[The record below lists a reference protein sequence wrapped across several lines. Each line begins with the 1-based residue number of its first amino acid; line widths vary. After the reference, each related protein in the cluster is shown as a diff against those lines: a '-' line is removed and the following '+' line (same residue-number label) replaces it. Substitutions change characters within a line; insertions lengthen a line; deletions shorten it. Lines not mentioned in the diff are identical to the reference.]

1 MAYRFAECY
10 EGGSGKKAGLIVGD
24 VITAIDDTDVT
35 DMELSE
41 VVSLIKENKDKNIV
55 LTVQREDEETP
66 LQITVEV
73 TDVELPA
80 VFSEMLDDETGY
92 IQITQFTGVAPQQ
105 YKDAFVDL
113 KQKRNAETG
122 SRSS

>member
-1 MAYRFAECY
+1 M
-10 EGGSGKKAGLIVGD
+10 
-24 VITAIDDTDVT
+24 ITAIDDTDVT

-80 VFSEMLDDETGY
+80 VFSEMLDLD
-92 IQITQFTGVAPQQ
+92 IS
-105 YKDAFVDL
+105 
-113 KQKRNAETG
+113 R
-122 SRSS
+122 SRSSQALHHSSIKMLLWI

>member
-1 MAYRFAECY
+1 M
-10 EGGSGKKAGLIVGD
+10 
-24 VITAIDDTDVT
+24 ITAIDDTDVT

-113 KQKRNAETG
+113 KQKGMQKLVVDLRDK
-122 SRSS
+122 SRWTSERQYVRYCGIFFQKD

>member
-1 MAYRFAECY
+1 MVGVQIAECT

-55 LTVQREDEETP
+55 HDRPE
-66 LQITVEV
+66 
-73 TDVELPA
+73 
-80 VFSEMLDDETGY
+80 G
-92 IQITQFTGVAPQQ
+92 
-105 YKDAFVDL
+105 
-113 KQKRNAETG
+113 R
-122 SRSS
+122 

>member
-1 MAYRFAECY
+1 
-10 EGGSGKKAGLIVGD
+10 
-24 VITAIDDTDVT
+24 
-35 DMELSE
+35 MELSE

-80 VFSEMLDDETGY
+80 VFSEMLMMRPD
-92 IQITQFTGVAPQQ
+92 IS
-105 YKDAFVDL
+105 
-113 KQKRNAETG
+113 R
-122 SRSS
+122 SRSSQALHHSSIKMLLWI

>member
-1 MAYRFAECY
+1 M
-10 EGGSGKKAGLIVGD
+10 
-24 VITAIDDTDVT
+24 ITAIDDTDVT

-113 KQKRNAETG
+113 KQKGMQKLVVDLRDNPG
-122 SRSS
+122 RKKPPDDGV